1 MNDPINRLRRTKT
14 LSTLVLLL
22 TAVLLAGCG
31 GGGADAAG
39 GDEPGTPVQTSTV
52 QIVDNDFE
60 PPDAELNAGDTLTWQ
75 WAGSSQHNVVGD
87 GLESPVQQDGTFE
100 HTFTEPGT
108 YEYQCTLHGGMSG
121 TVTVVA
127 PSDAEGA

>member
-1 MNDPINRLRRTKT
+1 MNDQIDRLRRKKII
-14 LSTLVLLL
+14 STLVLLLL

-31 GGGADAAG
+31 GAADAAG
-39 GDEPGTPVQTSTV
+39 GDEPGTAVETSTV
-52 QIVDNDFE
+52 QVVDNDFE
-60 PPDAELNAGDTLTWQ
+60 PPDAELTAGDTLTWQ

-87 GLESPVQQDGTFE
+87 GFESPVQQDGTFE